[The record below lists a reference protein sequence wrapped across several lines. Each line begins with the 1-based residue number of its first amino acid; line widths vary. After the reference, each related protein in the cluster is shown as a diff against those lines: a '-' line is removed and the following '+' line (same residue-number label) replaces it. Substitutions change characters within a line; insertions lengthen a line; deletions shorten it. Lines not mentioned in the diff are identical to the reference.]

1 MLTADFLNGVSIP
14 FVLTNDATLG
24 RGATA
29 EVRAALIGDRRFAIK
44 LYKQEHELN
53 EAKILGMCA
62 FGDPSTSD
70 QFEYAWPVG
79 VVKSNNALAGY
90 LMETFDKSK
99 HYPLN
104 YFFDP
109 TFYSRLNSIDI
120 MSLSNRVE
128 IALSLCRAIRALHSH
143 GIYFID
149 LKPQNILVNWHRNT
163 CVLLDCDGFSF
174 RGPDGTRFPAG
185 HISTDYIAP
194 EATREKLTAVDLGVP
209 QDNYALAVI
218 LFQLFNY
225 AQHPFQGISSG
236 VGLQSATNDEYAA
249 AGLYPYGIVPN
260 SLIAPRRGST
270 HECMPH
276 DLRLLFDRAFVGNP
290 DQRVSPQE
298 WVTYFENLI
307 EKKLLKK
314 CDKRLGALSHVSFQG
329 GHCAECARLAFA
341 SEKTI
346 KVPPQVPEP
355 LPPQAQPKDNTFR
368 NIFLYFSLV
377 FFLLILFV
385 NHEERNSTAE
395 ASKQDTVTL
404 IPTEEQLNKEKTTS
418 VDTVIKK
425 PVIVKKTAPTLKP
438 FPDDASGL
446 TDSEI
451 LTNGIVYINYFP
463 KNCWGSGCRMAVQ
476 FPKHFSSSR
485 LKKAALYVFDRCGA
499 SNYEISMAQASLK
512 SLGYNLITD
521 GVIGPNTSK
530 ALRSFQERQSI
541 EITGNLDI
549 QTSYELGVTVRAFDK
564 RSFKFYRRAATTY
577 FSDNGPV
584 VEFLNVD
591 TRLCFHVGE
600 R

>member
-1 MLTADFLNGVSIP
+1 MLTADFLNGVLVP

-29 EVRAALIGDRRFAIK
+29 EVRAALVGDRRFAIK

-62 FGDPSTSD
+62 FGDPSRSD

-218 LFQLFNY
+218 FFQLFNY

-249 AGLYPYGIVPN
+249 AGLYPYGMVPN

-276 DLRLLFDRAFVGNP
+276 DLRLLFDRAFLGNP

-298 WVTYFENLI
+298 WVTYFENII

-314 CDKRLGALSHVSFQG
+314 CDKRSGALSHISFHG
-329 GHCAECARLAFA
+329 GQCAECARLAFVQEQSKPKIVA
-341 SEKTI
+341 PAVPQPVSPL
-346 KVPPQVPEP
+346 PPQVP
-355 LPPQAQPKDNTFR
+355 PKDNTLR
-368 NIFLYFSLV
+368 NIFLYGIAAVLV
-377 FFLLILFV
+377 GYLLV
-385 NHEERNSTAE
+385 GNDER
-395 ASKQDTVTL
+395 
-404 IPTEEQLNKEKTTS
+404 KTTS
-418 VDTVIKK
+418 TTNETISTPSNGAKK
-425 PVIVKKTAPTLKP
+425 PAAENSKWKIETQIVWLKRLSDEWAYDSTGGQNTLRVLAKNESKFALRNP
-438 FPDDASGL
+438 KFIYKLRKCDAYSKNI
-446 TDSEI
+446 I
-451 LTNGIVYINYFP
+451 L
-463 KNCWGSGCRMAVQ
+463 AVQ
-476 FPKHFSSSR
+476 KKMIALGIRVGTPDGILGKRTKDGIKVYQKRIGMKATGKINSELLSR
-485 LKKAALYVFDRCGA
+485 LEIDESRDFDQSLSA
-499 SNYEISMAQASLK
+499 VLQASPIAANQ
-512 SLGYNLITD
+512 SSFIY
-521 GVIGPNTSK
+521 VPY
-530 ALRSFQERQSI
+530 LR
-541 EITGNLDI
+541 
-549 QTSYELGVTVRAFDK
+549 
-564 RSFKFYRRAATTY
+564 TY
-577 FSDNGPV
+577 TNDRTFCYKISAQHEEKVP
-584 VEFLNVD
+584 
-591 TRLCFHVGE
+591 
-600 R
+600 

>member
-1 MLTADFLNGVSIP
+1 MLTADFLNGVSVP

-29 EVRAALIGDRRFAIK
+29 EVRAALVGDRRFAIK

-62 FGDPSTSD
+62 FGDPSRSD

-79 VVKSNNALAGY
+79 VVKSNSALAGY
-90 LMETFDKSK
+90 LMETFDNSK

-128 IALSLCRAIRALHSH
+128 IALSLCRAIRALHSN

-149 LKPQNILVNWHRNT
+149 LKPQNILVNWHRNI

-194 EATREKLTAVDLGVP
+194 EATREKLTAADLGVP

-290 DQRVSPQE
+290 NQRVSPQE

-314 CDKRLGALSHVSFQG
+314 CDKRSSALSHVSFHG
-329 GHCAECARLAFA
+329 GQCAECARLAFVLEQPKPKIVA
-341 SEKTI
+341 PAVPQPVSPL
-346 KVPPQVPEP
+346 PPQVP
-355 LPPQAQPKDNTFR
+355 PKDNTLR
-368 NIFLYFSLV
+368 NIFLYGIVAVLV
-377 FFLLILFV
+377 GYLLV
-385 NHEERNSTAE
+385 GNDERQATLDLSETTATPSNSTQKPA
-395 ASKQDTVTL
+395 AADNSVPKPATNKSKPKYELHTVWMSPISGEWVLDDTGYKNTWRVWARNETGFVLRNPKFHFKLQDCDRYSKRIIMEVQNKL
-404 IPTEEQLNKEKTTS
+404 KALGIP
-418 VDTVIKK
+418 VG
-425 PVIVKKTAPTLKP
+425 
-438 FPDDASGL
+438 FPDGIMGNRTKDGIRIYQKRSGIPVTGKIDYPVL
-446 TDSEI
+446 SSLNIDDSQEFDQV
-451 LTNGIVYINYFP
+451 LF
-463 KNCWGSGCRMAVQ
+463 AV
-476 FPKHFSSSR
+476 P
-485 LKKAALYVFDRCGA
+485 
-499 SNYEISMAQASLK
+499 
-512 SLGYNLITD
+512 
-521 GVIGPNTSK
+521 
-530 ALRSFQERQSI
+530 
-541 EITGNLDI
+541 
-549 QTSYELGVTVRAFDK
+549 QTSPIPAKSSLFIDIPYLFAYT
-564 RSFKFYRRAATTY
+564 
-577 FSDNGPV
+577 DNRQFCYKISAQHEKKVP
-584 VEFLNVD
+584 
-591 TRLCFHVGE
+591 
-600 R
+600 